1 MDDTFLFIFWRIVYL
16 YFSKIKNFLI
26 IFLIFFSF
34 SPLAYLYI
42 SISEKDKRTDYPGKI
57 IANKVQQE
65 WNKNFSNTIESVI
78 GDEWHAGNLSYHLDS
93 RPKWYTHSSAFVDK
107 SMEDFVKTIGKNGFL
122 IVNGECDHGISFII
136 ENNKICML
144 GSK

>member
-1 MDDTFLFIFWRIVYL
+1 M
-16 YFSKIKNFLI
+16 I

-78 GDEWHAGNLSYHLDS
+78 GDEWHAGNLSYHIIS
-93 RPKWYTHSSAFVDK
+93 RPKWFYVDK
-107 SMEDFVKTIGKNGFL
+107 IFLPLNLSESDDNYTSMFFKEYDSRVIGK
-122 IVNGECDHGISFII
+122 
-136 ENNKICML
+136 K
-144 GSK
+144 